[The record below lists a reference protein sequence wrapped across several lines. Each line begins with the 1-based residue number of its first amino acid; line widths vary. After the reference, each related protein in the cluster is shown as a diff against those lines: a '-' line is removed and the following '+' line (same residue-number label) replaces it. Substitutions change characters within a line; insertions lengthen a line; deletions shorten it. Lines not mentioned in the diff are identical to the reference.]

1 MAKTPEK
8 KKKPIANGEY
18 KSDARLARE
27 AAKKNEI
34 KKAAIKK
41 VVTACVAAALAIAIL
56 VTGVIFAYNKVLDS
70 GILMR
75 GRNAMETVNFKVTN
89 AMMSYYIY
97 DNLNDYVDEV
107 GEDFLA
113 SYKLDLS
120 KSLKKQKGKDTG
132 TMTWFEYFLSE
143 AMDETE
149 EMLLL
154 LEGAK
159 RDNITLTDAELEAVK
174 TEAASLKPA
183 DYGRGVRA
191 EDIETAM
198 IYRATADKYAVWLE
212 ESVSVSAEEIEAYL
226 EKNKD
231 KFLEVDYRYFEVKY
245 DKEDDSTTSSD
256 VSSET
261 ASSTSSETTS
271 SGSEEEKAGR
281 DRLTAK
287 DLAKQLENCT
297 TEEEFISK
305 VKELFGAELTEEEQE
320 RLVENTLKTGLKKD
334 GTAEVADWAFD
345 EDTELYGTQNIENE
359 TSGKFTVYMLV
370 SEPAIDD
377 DPVSEIHRILFTD
390 DLDDAKA
397 EAEKVYGDWNDATKT
412 PEKTEAAFEAL
423 GKAQSNEGI
432 EYDYYE
438 AAYKGQFDTEI
449 DEWIYSADRKAGDVT
464 LLEDGDG
471 WNLLYF
477 KALGEKQCDYE
488 AKNALFDEKLDALY
502 EVLEDDYIIIF
513 HHNYMS
519 SIPA

>member
-8 KKKPIANGEY
+8 KKRPIANGEY

-27 AAKKNEI
+27 AEKRNEI

-41 VVTACVAAALAIAIL
+41 VVTTCVAAALAIAIL
-56 VTGVIFAYNKVLDS
+56 VTGIVFAYNKVLDS
-70 GILMR
+70 GVLMR

-107 GEDFLA
+107 GKDYLA
-113 SYKLDLS
+113 SYKLDLN

-132 TMTWFEYFLSE
+132 NATWFEFFLSE

-159 RDNITLTDAELEAVK
+159 RDSIALTDTELEAVK
-174 TEAASLKPA
+174 TEAASLNAA

-191 EDIETAM
+191 EDIEQAM
-198 IYRATADKYAVWLE
+198 IYRATADKYATWLE
-212 ESVSVSAEEIEAYL
+212 ESVSVSEEEIKKYL
-226 EKNKD
+226 EDNKD

-245 DKEDDSTTSSD
+245 DKEDDSTVSSD
-256 VSSET
+256 V
-261 ASSTSSETTS
+261 SSETTS

-281 DRLTAK
+281 DRLAAK
-287 DLAKQLENCT
+287 ELAKQLEKCT
-297 TEEEFISK
+297 TEEEFIAK
-305 VKELFGAELTEEEQE
+305 VTELFGADLEDEEKE
-320 RLVENTLKTGLKKD
+320 RLIEGTLFSGLKKSASGD
-334 GTAEVADWAFD
+334 VATWAFD
-345 EDTELYGTQNIENE
+345 EDTKVNDTKNIEDE
-359 TSGKFTVYMLV
+359 TKGKFTVYMLIT
-370 SEPAIDD
+370 EPKVDESL
-377 DPVSEIHRILFTD
+377 VSEIHRILFTD

-397 EAEKVYGDWNDATKT
+397 EAEKVFGDWNNAEKT

-423 GKAQSNEGI
+423 GKAQVNEDI
-432 EYDYYE
+432 EYTYYE
-438 AAYKGQFDTEI
+438 ALYKDQLDKEL
-449 DEWIYSADRKAGDVT
+449 DEWVYAEDRKAGDTV

-471 WNLLYF
+471 WNILYF

-488 AKNALFDEKLDALY
+488 ARKALYNEKLDALY
-502 EVLEDDYIIIF
+502 EVLEDSYTIIF
-513 HHNYMS
+513 HRNYMN

>member
-27 AAKKNEI
+27 AEKRNAV

-41 VVTACVAAALAIAIL
+41 LVVTGVAAVLAIAI
-56 VTGVIFAYNKVLDS
+56 VITGIVFAYNKVLDS
-70 GILMR
+70 GVLMR

-97 DNLNDYVDEV
+97 DNLNDYVDEI
-107 GEDFLA
+107 GKDYLA
-113 SYKLDLS
+113 SYKLDLN

-132 TMTWFEYFLSE
+132 NMTWFEFFLSE

-174 TEAASLKPA
+174 TEAASLKPS

-198 IYRATADKYAVWLE
+198 IYRATADKYATWLE
-212 ESVSVSAEEIEAYL
+212 ESVSVSAEEIAKYIED
-226 EKNKD
+226 NKD
-231 KFLEVDYRYFEVKY
+231 KFLEVNYRYYTVKY
-245 DKEDDSTTSSD
+245 DKEGSNDSSSSEASD

-261 ASSTSSETTS
+261 TSSDS
-271 SGSEEEKAGR
+271 DAEEKAGR
-281 DRLTAK
+281 NRLEAK
-287 DLAKQLENCT
+287 ELAKQLEACA
-297 TEEEFISK
+297 TEEEFIAK
-305 VKELFGAELTEEEQE
+305 VTELFGADLEDEEKE
-320 RLVENTLKTGLKKD
+320 RLVENTLFEGLKKSASGD
-334 GTAEVADWAFD
+334 VAAWAFD
-345 EDTELYGTQNIENE
+345 EDTKVNDTKNIEDE
-359 TSGKFTVYMLV
+359 SKGSFTVYMLV
-370 SEPAIDD
+370 SEPAVNES
-377 DPVSEIHRILFTD
+377 PVAEIYRILFTD

-397 EAEKVYGDWNDATKT
+397 EAEKVFGEWEAG
-412 PEKTEAAFEAL
+412 EKTEAAFENL
-423 GKAQSNEGI
+423 GKAQTNEDI
-432 EYDYYE
+432 EYGYFE
-438 AAYKGQFDTEI
+438 AIYKNQLDKAL
-449 DEWIYSADRKAGDVT
+449 DEWVYDEARKEGDTV

-471 WNLLYF
+471 WNILYF

-488 AKNALFDEKLDALY
+488 ARKALFNEKLDALY
-502 EVLEDDYIIIF
+502 EVLEDDYTVIL
-513 HHNYMS
+513 HRNYMN